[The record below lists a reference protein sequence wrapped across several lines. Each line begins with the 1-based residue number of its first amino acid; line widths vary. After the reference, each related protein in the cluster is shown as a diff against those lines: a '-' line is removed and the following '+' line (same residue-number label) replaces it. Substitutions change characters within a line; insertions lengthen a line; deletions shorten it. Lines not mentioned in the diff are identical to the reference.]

1 LGDVADSLG
10 SAVLT
15 LTVDDRQYNAG
26 LQRAKQTADK
36 SLGRVKGPDLGGAGL
51 TALTG
56 GLTAAAIGAAA
67 VGAAVVG
74 VGAAAV
80 QSAGSVQKLQA
91 AFTGL
96 TGSAEAAA
104 KLRQQLFDLSKT
116 TPFKNEEI
124 LQASQRFLAVGVSVE
139 SLNGTIN
146 RVGTLAAQSGQPL
159 ERLALIYAQV
169 YAKGRLQGEENL
181 QLLEAGVDLSQELA
195 QVTGLTGTALQDAMS
210 KGQIGIDAFNKA
222 LVLATGDMTALQ
234 QAGKAVDVQFNNIG
248 DNLGQ
253 LFGGFAQAISP
264 ALSAAFSVIND
275 IFDSAFSDLNSIVDF
290 FAPLTTEAQRFAD
303 VLGSSPAT
311 IEVIAAGL
319 KSLGS
324 VVIQNIA
331 DGLSFVSNVLANID
345 QEKFIQGFINAEIVV
360 RRIFL
365 AASALGAQLVKNAE
379 LSFRAVS
386 NPIQFGKDIA
396 EAGGFGK
403 FIEKEY
409 KDVERK
415 WNDWA
420 NSEPLKFPDLTG
432 QANKQTDQIEG
443 NLSSKVNAG
452 LSQSAVNTEKDLAL
466 NQLKLQAIQEQVSAA
481 QQLATVEAGIV
492 RSTLEQVLNIR
503 AGINEAK
510 RREQEL
516 GVQIDGARQV
526 GDEAGA
532 SRLVGEQR
540 VAAEETKLRIIEG
553 ATALRDAGAQLL
565 KDAEEAFLNLQKLR
579 TGDGGLNQFLSPQDR
594 VNQEQRTFQALL
606 PTFREAQQQFKQLKG
621 VDYAP
626 EFTGSAAGVN
636 KSIIQF
642 IEAVKQEQGAVTK
655 NNDVQA
661 ALNTNTFE
669 LWKING
675 QLVTQVE
682 KLANKDWGVNVLVAA
697 DGSSQAY
704 GDTVNGTF

>member
-1 LGDVADSLG
+1 MADSLG

-26 LQRAKQTADK
+26 LQRARQTADK
-36 SLGRVKGPDLGGAGL
+36 SVGGVKGPDLGGAGL

-56 GLTAAAIGAAA
+56 GLTAAAVGVAA

-74 VGAAAV
+74 IGAAAV

-195 QVTGLTGTALQDAMS
+195 QVTGLTGSALQDAMS
-210 KGQIGIDAFNKA
+210 KGQIGIDAFNQA

-275 IFDSAFSDLNSIVDF
+275 IFDSAFPDLNSIVDF

-319 KSLGS
+319 KSIGGAL
-324 VVIQNIA
+324 IQNIA
-331 DGLSFVSNVLANID
+331 DGISFVSDLLSRVD

-360 RRIFL
+360 RRLLL
-365 AASALGAQLVKNAE
+365 ATSALGATLVKNAE
-379 LSFRAVS
+379 LSLRAAS
-386 NPIQFGKDIA
+386 NPIQFGKDIL

-403 FIEKEY
+403 FIEKEFELI
-409 KDVERK
+409 ERK
-415 WNDWA
+415 WSDWV
-420 NSEPLKFPDLTG
+420 NSEPLEFPDLSG
-432 QANKQTDQIEG
+432 KAAKQAEAIAG
-443 NLSSKVNAG
+443 NLSSKGTEALKALKPATDEVVKNFKAA
-452 LSQSAVNTEKDLAL
+452 LDSIQSASEGSFKFLTQSAKEGVLAKAR
-466 NQLKLQAIQEQVSAA
+466 QD
-481 QQLATVEAGIV
+481 
-492 RSTLEQVLNIR
+492 IR
-503 AGINEAK
+503 AG
-510 RREQEL
+510 
-516 GVQIDGARQV
+516 V
-526 GDEAGA
+526 
-532 SRLVGEQR
+532 
-540 VAAEETKLRIIEG
+540 
-553 ATALRDAGAQLL
+553 DAGRIDP
-565 KDAEEAFLNLQKLR
+565 KFLNARSPSKVIEAAAAARSQVEALA
-579 TGDGGLNQFLSPQDR
+579 TLSKA
-594 VNQEQRTFQALL
+594 QA
-606 PTFREAQQQFKQLKG
+606 E
-621 VDYAP
+621 Y
-626 EFTGSAAGVN
+626 SAAFETAAN
-636 KSIIQF
+636 N
-642 IEAVKQEQGAVTK
+642 VTTVYS
-655 NNDVQA
+655 DSTA
-661 ALNTNTFE
+661 ALGAKFDS
-669 LWKING
+669 LS
-675 QLVTQVE
+675 E
-682 KLANKDWGVNVLVAA
+682 KVDALSTKDWTVNVTVEGNSAA
-697 DGSSQAY
+697 NVRVD
-704 GDTVNGTF
+704 

>member
-1 LGDVADSLG
+1 LVDVADSLG

-26 LQRAKQTADK
+26 LQRARQTADK
-36 SLGRVKGPDLGGAGL
+36 SVGGVKGPDLGGAGL

-56 GLTAAAIGAAA
+56 GLTAAAVGVAA

-74 VGAAAV
+74 IGAAAV

-195 QVTGLTGTALQDAMS
+195 QVTGLTGSALQDAMS
-210 KGQIGIDAFNKA
+210 KGQIGIDAFNQA

-275 IFDSAFSDLNSIVDF
+275 IFDSAFPDLNSIVDF

-319 KSLGS
+319 KSIGGAL
-324 VVIQNIA
+324 IQNIA
-331 DGLSFVSNVLANID
+331 DGISFVSDLLSRVD

-360 RRIFL
+360 RRLLL
-365 AASALGAQLVKNAE
+365 ATSALGATLVKNAE
-379 LSFRAVS
+379 LSLRAAS
-386 NPIQFGKDIA
+386 NPIQFGKDIL

-403 FIEKEY
+403 FIEKEFELI
-409 KDVERK
+409 ERK
-415 WNDWA
+415 WSDWV
-420 NSEPLKFPDLTG
+420 NSEPLEFPDLSG
-432 QANKQTDQIEG
+432 KAAKQAEAIAG
-443 NLSSKVNAG
+443 NLSSKGTEALKALKPATDEVVKNFKAA
-452 LSQSAVNTEKDLAL
+452 LDSIQSASEGSFKFLTQSAKEGVLAKAR
-466 NQLKLQAIQEQVSAA
+466 QD
-481 QQLATVEAGIV
+481 
-492 RSTLEQVLNIR
+492 IR
-503 AGINEAK
+503 AG
-510 RREQEL
+510 
-516 GVQIDGARQV
+516 V
-526 GDEAGA
+526 
-532 SRLVGEQR
+532 
-540 VAAEETKLRIIEG
+540 
-553 ATALRDAGAQLL
+553 DAGRIDP
-565 KDAEEAFLNLQKLR
+565 KFLNARSPSKVIEAAAAARSQVEALA
-579 TGDGGLNQFLSPQDR
+579 TLSKA
-594 VNQEQRTFQALL
+594 QA
-606 PTFREAQQQFKQLKG
+606 E
-621 VDYAP
+621 Y
-626 EFTGSAAGVN
+626 SAAFETAAN
-636 KSIIQF
+636 N
-642 IEAVKQEQGAVTK
+642 VTTVYS
-655 NNDVQA
+655 DSTA
-661 ALNTNTFE
+661 ALGAKFDS
-669 LWKING
+669 LS
-675 QLVTQVE
+675 E
-682 KLANKDWGVNVLVAA
+682 KVDALSTKDWTVNVTVEGNSAA
-697 DGSSQAY
+697 NVRVD
-704 GDTVNGTF
+704 

>member
-1 LGDVADSLG
+1 MADSLG